1 MKALQLKSTHNGI
14 IRLYFK
20 YAVSDDIYV
29 NKQ

>member
-20 YAVSDDIYV
+20 YAVSDGYV
-29 NKQ
+29 CQ